1 MLLRY
6 PVHLKNPSSIEIV
19 SVVVTFPLQFFNR
32 RLIKPF
38 PFNLQ
43 MDLRFYPQVV
53 RMTRCEGTAGYPEM
67 LRDMVT
73 FLGFRWAPEYQI
85 GRAHV

>member
-1 MLLRY
+1 MTNNVAVKIL
-6 PVHLKNPSSIEIV
+6 SSVEIF
-19 SVVVTFPLQFFNR
+19 SVAVAFPLQFFNR

-53 RMTRCEGTAGYPEM
+53 RMTRCEGTTGYPEM
-67 LRDMVT
+67 LRDMIT
-73 FLGFRWAPEYQI
+73 LLGFRWAP
-85 GRAHV
+85 

>member
-1 MLLRY
+1 MLLLSTPVLQPAPNQTV
-6 PVHLKNPSSIEIV
+6 PVH
-19 SVVVTFPLQFFNR
+19 
-32 RLIKPF
+32 
-38 PFNLQ
+38 LQ

-73 FLGFRWAPEYQI
+73 FLGFRWALEY
-85 GRAHV
+85 